1 VLLVTGRAVVDGR
14 PWVRVRLPVR
24 PNGSEGWVPTD
35 VVRFNHTPLR
45 IVIDQSERSL
55 TLYRRG
61 RRILR
66 TTVAIGT
73 PATPTPNGRFAVAE
87 RILTHTPG
95 AFLGPVVMPL
105 TGYSD
110 TLNEYAGGNG
120 RVAIHGTSLPDL
132 LGTRASHG
140 CIRVANRDIVRIS
153 RLVRPGAPVLIRT

>member
-1 VLLVTGRAVVDGR
+1 
-14 PWVRVRLPVR
+14 
-24 PNGSEGWVPTD
+24 
-35 VVRFNHTPLR
+35 VRFNQTPLR

-55 TLYRRG
+55 TLYRAARP
-61 RRILR
+61 ILR

-110 TLNEYAGGNG
+110 TLNEYAAGTG
-120 RVAIHGTSLPDL
+120 RVAIHVTSLPDL